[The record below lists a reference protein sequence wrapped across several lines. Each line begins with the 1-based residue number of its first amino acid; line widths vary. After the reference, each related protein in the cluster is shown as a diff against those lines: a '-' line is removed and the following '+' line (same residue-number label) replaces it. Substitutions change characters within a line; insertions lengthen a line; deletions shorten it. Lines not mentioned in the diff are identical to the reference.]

1 MSESQSTTPK
11 TTPIAQLKNLGPVSC
26 EQLARIGIHTKAEL
40 AEMGAIAT
48 WQALRANGWHVNTIA
63 LYALA
68 GALIDCH
75 WNKLPP
81 DLKLKLQTE
90 SKLTELSSALKD

>member
-1 MSESQSTTPK
+1 MTHSSIPVFK
-11 TTPIAQLKNLGPVSC
+11 LKNLGPVSC

-90 SKLTELSSALKD
+90 SKLTEGRF